1 MDIGLVIVLV
11 VAAIIIGVVAFF
23 LIRRLRNSQSS
34 LNDALGP
41 DLDARPDYTSD
52 IPKEPDGWRERFN
65 KLSVAGKILLVMVPV
80 LVILGLVAFILFLR
94 PQSGPPLA
102 PTPTPIP
109 VTLTVSSATVVSPKP
124 LSISVT
130 VKTTGLADGVTVTA
144 ELQEDDQPFVWLNPE
159 RANGVV
165 RNNQAEISKVERAA
179 NAATPTEGRNYTVVV
194 RSPDGT
200 ASTPVKLKIPE
211 SSGIAVAFYG
221 RPSGTTSPTPTDE
234 PTATVAPVTPGA
246 DVTPE
251 PTVVATPTLTATP
264 DSGLPTGPSAGV
276 VNGGNVR
283 RMPIVMT
290 SNVVGGINAGE
301 QVQVIE
307 RTPNRAWY
315 RIRTVRDELGWVA
328 AALIRVPA
336 GTQIPVAKVVTVF
349 TSGPMYEQASATSS
363 ELGRI
368 DKGDVVELLQRT
380 ADGSWYQ
387 VVNVRADTGW
397 VEAKLLDHMI
407 PADVA
412 AAVDVAPTP

>member
-1 MDIGLVIVLV
+1 MDIGLVIGLV
-11 VAAIIIGVVAFF
+11 IAAIIIGVVAFF
-23 LIRRLRNSQSS
+23 LIRRLRNPQAS

-41 DLDARPDYTSD
+41 NLDAPRDYTSLPID
-52 IPKEPDGWRERFN
+52 PEPEGWRERFN

-94 PQSGPPLA
+94 PQPGPTLP
-102 PTPTPIP
+102 PPPTPIP

-124 LSISVT
+124 LSISIT

-159 RANGVV
+159 RASGSV
-165 RNNQAEISKVERAA
+165 RNNQVEISKVGRAA

-200 ASTPVKLKIPE
+200 ASAAFKLNVGEIN
-211 SSGIAVAFYG
+211 GIAAAFYERSAG
-221 RPSGTTSPTPTDE
+221 PTSPTPTRE
-234 PTATVAPVTPGA
+234 PTVTVAPVTPGA

-251 PTVVATPTLTATP
+251 PTVMATPTLTAT
-264 DSGLPTGPSAGV
+264 SGLSGTTASV

-301 QVQVIE
+301 QVQVLE

-315 RIRTVRDELGWVA
+315 RVRTVRDDLGWVSA
-328 AALIRVPA
+328 GLIRIPA
-336 GTQIPVAKVVTVF
+336 GTQVPVAKVVTVF
-349 TSGPMYEQASATSS
+349 ISGPMYEQATSTS
-363 ELGRI
+363 TETDRVN
-368 DKGDVVELLQRT
+368 KGEVVELLQRT
-380 ADGSWYQ
+380 TDGTWYQ
-387 VVNVRADTGW
+387 IMNVRDLKGW
-397 VEAKLLDHMI
+397 VEARVLGI

-412 AAVDVAPTP
+412 ATVAVAPTP

>member
-1 MDIGLVIVLV
+1 MDIGLVIGLV
-11 VAAIIIGVVAFF
+11 VVAIIIGGVAFF
-23 LIRRLRNSQSS
+23 LVRRLRNPHSS

-41 DLDARPDYTSD
+41 DFDARRDYTSEVLE
-52 IPKEPDGWRERFN
+52 EPDGWRERFN

-130 VKTTGLADGVTVTA
+130 VKTTGLADGISVTA

-159 RANGVV
+159 RASGVV

-179 NAATPTEGRNYTVVV
+179 NAATPTEGRTYTVIV

-200 ASTPVKLKIPE
+200 ASTPFKLKIPE
-211 SSGIAVAFYG
+211 SGGIATAFYE
-221 RPSGTTSPTPTDE
+221 RPSGTTSPTPTEE

-251 PTVVATPTLTATP
+251 PTVVATPTLTATAT
-264 DSGLPTGPSAGV
+264 SGLSGATASV

-301 QVQVIE
+301 QVQVLE

-315 RIRTVRDELGWVA
+315 RVRTVRDELGWVSA
-328 AALIRVPA
+328 GLVRLPA

-349 TSGPMYEQASATSS
+349 KSGPMYEQAESTST
-363 ELGRI
+363 ETDRVN
-368 DKGDVVELLQRT
+368 KGEVVELLQRT
-380 ADGSWYQ
+380 TDGTWYQ
-387 VVNVRADTGW
+387 IMNVRDIKGW
-397 VEAKLLDHMI
+397 VEVRLLGI

-412 AAVDVAPTP
+412 ATVDVAPTP